1 VSLTDWLSELY
12 RRDQTLARTGTAMF
26 VLLAVFAL
34 LALVDTRT
42 ILGISPWIK
51 PMKFA
56 VSLGIFLW
64 TLAWFMAEVRP
75 DRLRLAAIV
84 RYVVVITLVG
94 EIVLIALQSA
104 RGTSSHFNVGSFIDA
119 RIFNLMGIMITVHTV
134 AIAAWLTTLRSA
146 PADRAGYSTGIRLGT
161 VIFILGSVQGFVMA
175 TRLGHAVPG
184 PDGGPG
190 LPFLNWSTTGGDL
203 RVAHFIGLHA
213 FQALPLLGYMLD
225 VRRVGTSMLR
235 RAIVATAGAVWLGVA
250 VAALL
255 QALAGRTLLGG

>member
-1 VSLTDWLSELY
+1 VSGAGWLSELY
-12 RRDQTLARTGTAMF
+12 RRDRTLARTGTAMF
-26 VLLAVFAL
+26 VLLIVFAL

-42 ILGISPWIK
+42 ILGINPWIK

-75 DRLRLAAIV
+75 DRVRIAAIV
-84 RYVVVITLVG
+84 RRVVVVTLVG
-94 EIVLIALQSA
+94 EIVLIALQAA
-104 RGTSSHFNVGSFIDA
+104 RGTTSHFNVGSALDA
-119 RIFNLMGIMITVHTV
+119 RIFNVMGIMITVHTV

-146 PADRAGYSTGIRLGT
+146 AADRVGYSTGIRLGT
-161 VIFILGSVQGFVMA
+161 IIFILGSVQGFVMA

-190 LPFLNWSTTGGDL
+190 LPLLNWSTTGGDL

-213 FQALPLLGYMLD
+213 FQALPLLGWMLD
-225 VRRVGTSMLR
+225 RARAGTPSLR
-235 RAIVATAGAVWLGVA
+235 RGTVMIAGAIWLGVA
-250 VAALL
+250 LAALW
-255 QALAGRTLLGG
+255 QALAGRPILGS